1 MKHYLINDYIDDGTN
16 PKVAFYEILS
26 EDEFRFYIQVKLKLH
41 ELVIPFENF
50 FNINILQFEPREISD
65 IEYSILNK
73 YEPKGTYYPSSM
85 LSEYLIIHAKR
96 FGIKLPEWT
105 SEITDEQLM
114 KVVNAI
120 ANDTK

>member
-1 MKHYLINDYIDDGTN
+1 MKFYLINDYIDRRN
-16 PKVAFYEILS
+16 HPKIVFYELL
-26 EDEFRFYIQVKLKLH
+26 DEKEYRFYIQTKLKLH

-85 LSEYLIIHAKR
+85 LLEYLIIQAKR
-96 FGIKLPEWT
+96 FGIKLPERT

-114 KVVNAI
+114 EVVNAI
-120 ANDTK
+120 AK